1 MTTPAELFTGLL
13 REDAAAPRITC
24 YDDLPGP
31 TLGERI
37 ELSGRVLG
45 NWVSK
50 AANALQEEHDL
61 EPGGLVRLE
70 VAAHWRALYWA
81 LATWSVGGGVLLG
94 AAGSDGGGVD
104 GAGVDGAGVDVAE
117 VDGEEDEV
125 LLVTDDPDRL
135 RPGPAVL
142 VTRGALARRAAAPVP
157 DGVMDE
163 AAELATFGDDF
174 TAWMEPA
181 GSDPALVTTGRR
193 LDHGSLVAAAGA
205 AHPLSAGARAQL
217 VGPGTEE
224 LLLGC
229 LAAWSVGGSVVAH
242 LGSPQPDVVTR
253 RAQDE
258 GVTATLG

>member
-81 LATWSVGGGVLLG
+81 LATWSVGGGVVLG
-94 AAGSDGGGVD
+94 AAGSDG
-104 GAGVDGAGVDVAE
+104 AGVDDAGVA
-117 VDGEEDEV
+117 GEGGDIDEDEV
-125 LLVTDDPDRL
+125 LLVTDDPSRL
-135 RPGPAVL
+135 RPGPTVL
-142 VTRGALARRAAAPVP
+142 VTRGALARQAPVPVP

-174 TAWMEPA
+174 SAWLEPA
-181 GSDPALVTTGRR
+181 GSDPALVTPDGR

-205 AHPLSAGARAQL
+205 AHPLSDGARAQL

>member
-1 MTTPAELFTGLL
+1 MTTRAELFTGLL

-81 LATWSVGGGVLLG
+81 LATWSVGGGVVL
-94 AAGSDGGGVD
+94 
-104 GAGVDGAGVDVAE
+104 GAGVDGG
-117 VDGEEDEV
+117 EDEV

-142 VTRGALARRAAAPVP
+142 VTRGALARQAPVPVP

-174 TAWMEPA
+174 SAWLEPA
-181 GSDPALVTTGRR
+181 ASDPALVTPDGR
-193 LDHGSLVAAAGA
+193 LDHGSLVAAACA
-205 AHPLSAGARAQL
+205 AHPLSDGARAQL
-217 VGPGTEE
+217 VGPGTDE

-229 LAAWSVGGSVVAH
+229 LAAWAVGGSVVAH

>member
-81 LATWSVGGGVLLG
+81 LATWSVGGGVVLG
-94 AAGSDGGGVD
+94 AG
-104 GAGVDGAGVDVAE
+104 

-125 LLVTDDPDRL
+125 LLVTDDPSRL
-135 RPGPAVL
+135 RPGPTVL
-142 VTRGALARRAAAPVP
+142 VTRGALARQAPVPVP

-174 TAWMEPA
+174 SAWLEPA
-181 GSDPALVTTGRR
+181 GSDPALVTPDGR

-205 AHPLSAGARAQL
+205 AHPLSDGARAQL

>member
-81 LATWSVGGGVLLG
+81 LATWSVGGGVVLG
-94 AAGSDGGGVD
+94 AG
-104 GAGVDGAGVDVAE
+104 